1 MLVDPLSDILELVDA
16 KSVISG
22 GFTAE
27 GSWGIRFPPMDKLT
41 FSVLLEGTCYLRV
54 DGHPEPLHLAEG
66 DVFLL
71 TTHRG
76 FVLSSDLEA
85 AVVPPGQVFPTDG
98 DGFGRIGDFGAGRKC
113 VQAGGFVKMDPHH
126 GGILADCLP
135 AVIHVD
141 ASSSH
146 AATVRWIVEHID
158 FERKRQLPGSP
169 MASNQ
174 LAMFMFIEILRAHLE
189 SGLDLQT
196 GWLKVLADKQMA
208 PALRLMHS
216 DPGRSWSLDDLAREC
231 ATSRTTF
238 ATRFRRVAGVPPLT
252 YLSNWRMR
260 LAERILRDTDRSVS
274 DIADSL
280 GFSSES
286 SFSHAFKRSSDL
298 GPKAYRQRSRLT
310 QATCEVPL

>member
-1 MLVDPLSDILELVDA
+1 
-16 KSVISG
+16 
-22 GFTAE
+22 
-27 GSWGIRFPPMDKLT
+27 MDKLT
-41 FSVLLEGTCYLRV
+41 FSVVLKGACYLRV
-54 DGHPEPLHLAEG
+54 DGHSEPLHLVEG
-66 DVFLL
+66 DVLL
-71 TTHRG
+71 LATRRG
-76 FVLSSDLEA
+76 FVLSSDLET
-85 AVVPPGQVFPTDG
+85 AVTPAGQLFPTDG
-98 DGFGRIGDFGAGRKC
+98 DSVVRIGDLGAGRQC
-113 VQAGGFVKMDPHH
+113 VQAGGFVKIDPHH

-146 AATVRWIVEHID
+146 AATVRWIVERID
-158 FERKRQLPGSP
+158 FERTRLLPGSP

-189 SGLDLQT
+189 SGRDLQT
-196 GWLKVLADKQMA
+196 GWLSLVADKQMA

-260 LAERILRDTDRSVS
+260 LAERVLRDTDRAVS

-286 SFSHAFKRSSDL
+286 SFSHAFKRSSEM
-298 GPKAYRQRSRLT
+298 GPRAYRQRSRLT
-310 QATCEVPL
+310 QADT

>member
-1 MLVDPLSDILELVDA
+1 
-16 KSVISG
+16 
-22 GFTAE
+22 
-27 GSWGIRFPPMDKLT
+27 
-41 FSVLLEGTCYLRV
+41 
-54 DGHPEPLHLAEG
+54 
-66 DVFLL
+66 
-71 TTHRG
+71 
-76 FVLSSDLEA
+76 
-85 AVVPPGQVFPTDG
+85 
-98 DGFGRIGDFGAGRKC
+98 
-113 VQAGGFVKMDPHH
+113 
-126 GGILADCLP
+126 
-135 AVIHVD
+135 
-141 ASSSH
+141 
-146 AATVRWIVEHID
+146 
-158 FERKRQLPGSP
+158 

>member
-1 MLVDPLSDILELVDA
+1 
-16 KSVISG
+16 
-22 GFTAE
+22 
-27 GSWGIRFPPMDKLT
+27 
-41 FSVLLEGTCYLRV
+41 
-54 DGHPEPLHLAEG
+54 
-66 DVFLL
+66 
-71 TTHRG
+71 
-76 FVLSSDLEA
+76 
-85 AVVPPGQVFPTDG
+85 
-98 DGFGRIGDFGAGRKC
+98 
-113 VQAGGFVKMDPHH
+113 
-126 GGILADCLP
+126 
-135 AVIHVD
+135 
-141 ASSSH
+141 
-146 AATVRWIVEHID
+146 
-158 FERKRQLPGSP
+158 

-216 DPGRSWSLDDLAREC
+216 DPGKSWSLDDLAREC

-260 LAERILRDTDRSVS
+260 LAERVLRDTDRAVS

-286 SFSHAFKRSSDL
+286 SFSHAFKRSSEM
-298 GPKAYRQRSRLT
+298 GPKAYRQRSRLA
-310 QATCEVPL
+310 QATREGAL